1 MKNYI
6 VGVII
11 FVVFVCCGVS
21 ANAACNISNYT
32 VVIGSITDGIRVVR
46 SCTISFE
53 NIDDID
59 IGSSEGAC
67 AGIEIDPGVTL
78 TIDVASFGNVRVYG
92 GYYFKEGNEY
102 DCAGIYVPTTSTLV
116 IDSRGRGKLE
126 VYPFDRGAGIGGNGI
141 LLTSFNGSVDC
152 QDAGKILMKSGKVVV
167 HDPVEYSGFAKGAG
181 IGGGGICNVN
191 DEVKFLYGGVL
202 KMFRIIDGEI
212 TVMSNSIGS
221 SYGEGAG
228 IGGGS
233 ICNFNEY
240 VNTVQGGDAREIIID
255 GGRINIHKE
264 VYKDHKGL
272 GAGIGG
278 GGIYNKSNA
287 DILSKGQLVQLS
299 DSGIAKIY
307 CDNCSE
313 VYGDGTIYS
322 NGSTIET
329 CMQKKEETKYVDSA
343 KSKVAA
349 RVVGLGVMFSALF
362 MLFELMM

>member
-1 MKNYI
+1 MRSYI
-6 VGVII
+6 VGVIVFII
-11 FVVFVCCGVS
+11 FLSCSVS
-21 ANAACNISNYT
+21 VNAVCNISNDT

-53 NIDDID
+53 NINDID

-102 DCAGIYVPTTSTLV
+102 DCAGIYVPATSTLV

-126 VYPFDRGAGIGGNGI
+126 VYPFDRAAGIGGNGI
-141 LLTSFNGSVDC
+141 LLTSFNSSFGC
-152 QDAGKILMKSGKVVV
+152 QDAGKILMKSGKVVIQSS
-167 HDPVEYSGFAKGAG
+167 VEYSGFAKGAG

-202 KMFRIIDGEI
+202 KMFRIIGGEI
-212 TVMSNSIGS
+212 IIMPNSEGS

-228 IGGGS
+228 IGGGG

-240 VNTVQGGDAREIIID
+240 ISNIQGGDACDIIID
-255 GGRINIHKE
+255 GGKINIHKE
-264 VYKDHKGL
+264 MYKDHKGI
-272 GAGIGG
+272 GAVIGG

-299 DSGIAKIY
+299 DSKEAKIY

-313 VYGDGTIYS
+313 IYGDGTIYS
-322 NGSTIET
+322 NGSMIET
-329 CMQKKEETKYVDSA
+329 CMQKKNATKYADSV
-343 KSKVAA
+343 KSTITA
-349 RVVGLGVMFSALF
+349 RIVGLGMMFSALF
-362 MLFELMM
+362 MLLELII